1 MVTTP
6 SYTVEASW
14 YTDTGATDHI
24 TNDLDRL
31 AVHDKY
37 HGKDQ
42 IQTVGGA
49 GMPIQHVG
57 HSLIKTPIHALHLH
71 NILHAPQATKHL
83 LSVHRFTRDNNVFF
97 EFHPFHFLVKDA
109 PTRIPLLRGSCVGGL
124 YPMSFHGIN
133 QNPAVLLAARP
144 TPDLW
149 HRRLGHPGVYTLC
162 QVLSQN
168 SLLVSPL
175 NKHASV
181 CNACQMVKSCQ
192 LPFCGSVNNINY
204 CSPRAHPYRC
214 LGSGHTVVEWVTI
227 LR

>member
-14 YTDTGATDHI
+14 YTDTGTTDHI

-57 HSLIKTPIHALHLH
+57 HSLIKTPIRALHLH
-71 NILHAPQATKHL
+71 NILHAPQATSIYFQCIGLHETTMCS
-83 LSVHRFTRDNNVFF
+83 LSFTRFI
-97 EFHPFHFLVKDA
+97 FLSRTP

-124 YPMSFHGIN
+124 YPMLFHGVN

-204 CSPRAHPYRC
+204 CSLRAHPYRC
-214 LGSGHTVVEWVTI
+214 LGSGHMVVEWVTI